1 MMQSAVRL
9 PTPPPLDAYS
19 TYSTIGRKRSP
30 PSRSPSPLR
39 RRSPPR
45 NLDRSTQ
52 IFKDVN
58 PQRAM
63 ERERQLAERL
73 RKQEPE
79 PTKPPTEEEK
89 QAAAKTEY
97 EKLLNSRSGGTYIPP
112 ARLRALQAQIT
123 DKKSKEY
130 QRMAWEALKKSINGL
145 INKVNVSNIKHI
157 VPELFTENLVRGR
170 GLFCRSIMK
179 AAASSSGFVSI
190 YAAMAAI
197 VNTKLPQV
205 GELLVHRLI
214 VQFKKAFKRND
225 KAVCLSS
232 TMFIAHLV
240 NQQVVHEIL
249 AAQIL
254 LLLLNKPT
262 DDSVE
267 ISVGLTREVGQHLEE
282 MSGPIALA
290 VFDQF
295 RSILHEQD
303 MDKRVQYMIEVLFQ
317 VRKDKYKDNPA
328 IKDELDLVEEEDQI
342 THQASLDDEFDV
354 QDRLNVFKFDA
365 EWEEHEEAY
374 QKLKAEILGEADGS
388 DDEEDETDESSDD
401 EGAKEEKE
409 LEIKD
414 QTNTDLTNLRR
425 TIYLTIMSSL
435 DFEEAVHKLLKVNLP
450 VGQEPELPSMI
461 VECCSQE
468 RTYSK
473 FYGLI
478 GERFAKLNRLWT
490 ELFEQSFAK
499 YYDTIHRYETNRL
512 RNIAR
517 FFGHLLSSGGIGW
530 HVLSVVHLN
539 EDETTSSSRIFIKIL
554 IQDLAEALG
563 MPKLQA
569 RLKDDMLR
577 PSYEGLFPTDNPR
590 NTRFSINY
598 FTSIG
603 MGALTDEMREHLKN
617 APKPAA
623 LMPAAAESDSESESS
638 VSSRIPN
645 HVRHHVLVPYTGG
658 LDHIPA
664 HVLLH
669 LRGGRKQPVEDHT
682 PGHHHLHHGRVTGID
697 DLVRDLSV
705 LGAHAEASDPHVDH
719 TRGRVVLQSGKEQD
733 GTRVRHLDHV
743 ALAADAVDH
752 LPAQYFGIGG
762 GDVNILSIRN
772 RFEISD
778 QVLVGSWSIVA
789 YSLTLESYANFTP
802 NLEALLHLQHLY
814 LSSIEKSQSTT
825 LAATLIRRSP
835 TDLEAVQEGR
845 SGAHRSK
852 KKHER
857 NAEIANKD
865 RTSNASRKELT
876 SPPSLL
882 SRIQASSP
890 PLPYSSND
898 LTSPLLGALGTF
910 PASEDISKPVHSE
923 GEWPENISSREN
935 SSSNQINGFSLA
947 ASPSQANQTTKGY
960 SGGFSKASPAPSP
973 PTTYA
978 KFARRTSGYQSLG
991 GYLSSSPGRDRP
1003 ASGHSPRST
1012 SHNPPLPHY
1021 PQAHFYTAPQVNLG
1035 VSQEGQGSQGPAIRG
1050 CRVFDNLA
1058 SAGVEGFG
1066 GAESVLLVGSHN
1078 ALDLFSFDNGRV
1090 DRIGCL
1096 ANLGGTVLGAQLL
1109 PSLSQS
1115 NAASSSG
1122 PLVALVVR
1130 RPQQSQH
1137 SVSHRSFRNESDE
1150 ALFDPSAS
1158 TMEAF
1163 EQTETMDPARDT
1175 RFQTTVEIY
1184 SLGKCEHIAT
1194 LLRCAPTEDHRIPQ
1208 DASRSAGAQ
1217 PDGEWRIQVCGRF
1230 LTVGSGRSGE
1240 VFIFE
1245 FGYGSERESSLTFK
1259 CIGKTWTSV
1268 SQQVS
1273 RTRSASSTEAHK
1285 LVSEDDAGIALHRT
1299 EVAISSLS
1307 HRWLAV
1313 VSPNK
1318 STKTT
1323 VHASVDLLHSDHKPP
1338 GLSSHRSPQSP
1349 QATCDLDTPGQ
1360 ESLLNKVARDVTQ
1373 EFMKGARWVGDQ
1385 GMRAWKGYWQKP
1397 TDPSTVPRLLPENA
1411 HLPPLH
1417 DQLPPTHAN
1426 DDHSSRPVN
1435 QRVIV
1440 SIIDLGRLS
1449 ANQSGKDEVALQPL
1463 AAFAL
1468 PDGCSLVSF
1477 TPNGLELLTASAK
1490 GDVQHVWSLMRMAHG
1505 ASVSQTDSSHVYKA
1519 PSVRQIA
1526 RFTRMTV
1533 ARIVDV
1539 VWTEPGGERFAL
1551 VTERGTVHIYDLP
1564 PSALQ
1569 WPPPRRTLK
1578 PAISTTQSLQSSPEL
1593 EPAVPANPSSGRL
1606 GSAMDMVTARTQPL
1620 LAAVRGRP
1628 ASMGNPFG
1636 GFSSMSLTAGAGIK
1650 SGKVVAAGFNRSVG
1664 AATGTVD
1671 TIRHLGEN
1679 RLSLPGPSHAAAPGR
1694 VWWLGGRNRGYMAV
1708 IGGDSLR
1715 IHRIS
1720 HSANTKPGKRRPS
1733 VVGNK
1738 PVELSLIDAIRNPA
1752 KDRQWRTRTEAEQA
1766 NQSRGFW
1773 QARPARPVSGGEE
1786 DSVHS
1791 QAEIDTNAPYQ
1802 PFHTDRRVN
1811 LHVYSQ
1817 DGTWPE
1823 TCYLEDSSPWAF
1835 GEDICTIRTRA
1846 GAAMTDEMDNSDVEQ
1861 HGGMENHVS
1870 VLGNEKEGQQI
1881 VITTRRRKAAK
1892 ADKGEG
1898 GEEEIFEDDCE
1909 VVDFADERV

>member
-9 PTPPPLDAYS
+9 PTPPPFDAYS
-19 TYSTIGRKRSP
+19 TYPTIGRKRSP

-39 RRSPPR
+39 RPSPPR
-45 NLDRSTQ
+45 NPEPSTR
-52 IFKDVN
+52 IFKDVD
-58 PQRAM
+58 PQRAV

-73 RKQEPE
+73 RKQAPE
-79 PTKPPTEEEK
+79 PMKPPTEEEK

-97 EKLLNSRSGGTYIPP
+97 ERLLNSRSGGTYIPP

-197 VNTKLPQV
+197 INTKLPQV

-267 ISVGLTREVGQHLEE
+267 IAVGLTREVGQHLEE

-303 MDKRVQYMIEVLFQ
+303 IDKRVQYMIEVLFQ

-328 IKDELDLVEEEDQI
+328 VKDELDLVEEEDQI
-342 THQASLDDEFDV
+342 THRASLDDEFDV

-374 QKLKAEILGEADGS
+374 QKLKAEILGEAEGS

-478 GERFAKLNRLWT
+478 GERFAKLNQLWT

-623 LMPAAAESDSESESS
+623 LMPPAAESDSASESS
-638 VSSRIPN
+638 VSSRIPDHVRH
-645 HVRHHVLVPYTGG
+645 HVRHHVLVPRAGG
-658 LDHIPA
+658 PSHTPA

-669 LRGGRKQPVEDHT
+669 LLGARKQSVKDHT
-682 PGHHHLHHGRVTGID
+682 PDHHHLRHGGVAAID
-697 DLVRDLSV
+697 DLVQGLLV
-705 LGAHAEASDPHVDH
+705 LGAHAEVSDPNQDHIH
-719 TRGRVVLQSGKEQD
+719 TRDREVLQSGKEQG
-733 GTRVRHLDHV
+733 GTRLPPHVHHLATV
-743 ALAADAVDH
+743 VLAADAADH
-752 LPAQYFGIGG
+752 IPVQYLGTGG
-762 GDVNILSIRN
+762 GDIGRLKGNILFVRKRSKGAEGASWVLQAIKNGWMPSLPDKSSRSSQAASSSAP
-772 RFEISD
+772 FD
-778 QVLVGSWSIVA
+778 Q
-789 YSLTLESYANFTP
+789 
-802 NLEALLHLQHLY
+802 EAIQ
-814 LSSIEKSQSTT
+814 E
-825 LAATLIRRSP
+825 RRSGGP
-835 TDLEAVQEGR
+835 
-845 SGAHRSK
+845 RSK

-857 NAEIANKD
+857 NAETANKD
-865 RTSNASRKELT
+865 RTSSSSRKELT

-882 SRIQASSP
+882 SRLQASSP

-898 LTSPLLGALGTF
+898 LSSPFLGALGTF
-910 PASEDISKPVHSE
+910 PATGHVSKPVTSG
-923 GEWPENISSREN
+923 GEWPENISSRG
-935 SSSNQINGFSLA
+935 SPPTNQVNGFSMA
-947 ASPSQANQTTKGY
+947 SSPSRTNQTTTGY
-960 SGGFSKASPAPSP
+960 SGGFSKASPGPSP
-973 PTTYA
+973 PSTYA
-978 KFARRTSGYQSLG
+978 KFTRRSSGYQSLG
-991 GYLSSSPGRDRP
+991 GYMSSSPGGDRP
-1003 ASGHSPRST
+1003 VSGASQRSA

-1021 PQAHFYTAPQVNLG
+1021 PQAHFYTAPQVNFG
-1035 VSQEGQGSQGPAIRG
+1035 VPQDGQGSQGPAIRG
-1050 CRVFDNLA
+1050 CRAFDNLA

-1066 GAESVLLVGSHN
+1066 GAESVLLVGLHN
-1078 ALDLFSFDNGRV
+1078 GLDVFSFENGRV

-1096 ANLGGTVLGAQLL
+1096 ENLDGTVLGAQLL
-1109 PSLSQS
+1109 PSSS
-1115 NAASSSG
+1115 RGGTASSSR
-1122 PLVALVVR
+1122 PLVALVVHS
-1130 RPQQSQH
+1130 PQRSQPPVSLQSFKNQ
-1137 SVSHRSFRNESDE
+1137 SSE

-1158 TMEAF
+1158 TMEALQ
-1163 EQTETMDPARDT
+1163 QTATMDPSRDT
-1175 RFQTTVEIY
+1175 GYQTTVEVY
-1184 SLGKCEHIAT
+1184 SLGSCQHIAT
-1194 LLRCAPTEDHRIPQ
+1194 LLRSAPAENYALPRET
-1208 DASRSAGAQ
+1208 SRSAGAQ
-1217 PDGEWRIQVCGRF
+1217 PDCEWRIQVCGRF
-1230 LTVGSGRSGE
+1230 LTIGSGRSGE

-1245 FGYGSERESSLTFK
+1245 FGYGSEQASSLAFR

-1268 SQQVS
+1268 SQQASHS
-1273 RTRSASSTEAHK
+1273 RSTSSTEAHK
-1285 LVSEDDAGIALHRT
+1285 PVSEDDPGIAPHRT
-1299 EVAISSLS
+1299 EVAIFSLS

-1323 VHASVDLLHSDHKPP
+1323 VHASVDLLHSVHKPP
-1338 GLSSHRSPQSP
+1338 GLGSHTSPQSP
-1349 QATCDLDTPGQ
+1349 PATCELDTPGH
-1360 ESLLNKVARDVTQ
+1360 ESLFNKVARDVTQ
-1373 EFMKGARWVGDQ
+1373 EFMKGARWVSDQ
-1385 GMRAWKGYWQKP
+1385 GVRAWKGYWQKP
-1397 TDPSTVPRLLPENA
+1397 TDPSTVPNSLPENA
-1411 HLPPLH
+1411 HPPPLH

-1426 DDHSSRPVN
+1426 DDQSSRPVN
-1435 QRVIV
+1435 QQVII
-1440 SIIDLGRLS
+1440 SIIDLERLS
-1449 ANQSGKDEVALQPL
+1449 ANQSGKEELALQPL

-1490 GDVQHVWSLMRMAHG
+1490 GDIQHVWSLMRMVRG
-1505 ASVSQTDSSHVYKA
+1505 AVVAQTDSSQVHKA

-1578 PAISTTQSLQSSPEL
+1578 PIISATQLLKTSPEL
-1593 EPAVPANPSSGRL
+1593 EPAVPTNPGTGRL
-1606 GSAMDMVTARTQPL
+1606 GSAVDMVTARTQPF

-1628 ASMGNPFG
+1628 ASIGNPFS

-1664 AATGTVD
+1664 AATETVD

-1679 RLSLPGPSHAAAPGR
+1679 RLSLPGPSHAATPGQ
-1694 VWWLGGRNRGYMAV
+1694 VWWLGGRSRGYMAV

-1720 HSANTKPGKRRPS
+1720 HSANVKPGKRRPS
-1733 VVGNK
+1733 VVGSK
-1738 PVELSLIDAIRNPA
+1738 PVELNLTDAAWNAA
-1752 KDRQWRTRTEAEQA
+1752 KDRSWRAITEAEKA
-1766 NQSRGFW
+1766 NQSASSPQGFW
-1773 QARPARPVSGGEE
+1773 QARPARPVSRAEE
-1786 DSVHS
+1786 DSLYS

-1817 DGTWPE
+1817 DCTWPDSL
-1823 TCYLEDSSPWAF
+1823 YLEDPSPWAF
-1835 GEDICTIRTRA
+1835 GEDICTIRIRA
-1846 GAAMTDEMDNSDVEQ
+1846 GAAMTDEMDGSDVEQ
-1861 HGGMENHVS
+1861 HGRMENHVR
-1870 VLGNEKEGQQI
+1870 VQGNEKEGQQI
-1881 VITTRRRKAAK
+1881 VITTRRCKAPK
-1892 ADKGEG
+1892 SDKVEG